1 MAINFCVASQL
12 LSEVHISLFC
22 HVYGPRLIN
31 NRHYLPKNKSTATDK
46 RNQCYGAI
54 FHFPLFF
61 FLHKKDLECI
71 GFFESAEIQMEPVK
85 CGAWPAFPKDVFSL
99 FSSQ

>member
-1 MAINFCVASQL
+1 MKYIFHIFCD
-12 LSEVHISLFC
+12 
-22 HVYGPRLIN
+22 VYGPRLMN
-31 NRHYLPKNKSTATDK
+31 NRHYLPKSKSTAADT
-46 RNQCYGAI
+46 RNTKSVLWCNVS
-54 FHFPLFF
+54 FSSHFCFWF
-61 FLHKKDLECI
+61 FLTPQKEDLECI

>member
-1 MAINFCVASQL
+1 M
-12 LSEVHISLFC
+12 
-22 HVYGPRLIN
+22 N
-31 NRHYLPKNKSTATDK
+31 NRHYLPKSKSTAADT
-46 RNQCYGAI
+46 RNTASVLWCNVSFSSLY
-54 FHFPLFF
+54 FPPTQ
-61 FLHKKDLECI
+61 KDLECF